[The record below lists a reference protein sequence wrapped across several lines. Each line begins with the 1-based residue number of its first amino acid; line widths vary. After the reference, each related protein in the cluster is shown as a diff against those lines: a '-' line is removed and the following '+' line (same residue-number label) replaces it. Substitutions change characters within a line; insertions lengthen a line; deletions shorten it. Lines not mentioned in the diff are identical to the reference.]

1 MKKRVL
7 SLFLAFT
14 LCFSM
19 LPTAALAEEAGVVQ
33 DAANANS
40 TYTTGENAGLTGG
53 KDGSVPDGTDG
64 GDADS
69 SGEAQDGEADTAVSA
84 VQELIDA
91 LPDEVT
97 AENAETVAEQLAA
110 IDAALE
116 ALTVEQLPKVDLTRY
131 ETVCAALTELSAVQ
145 GASHASHCVCG
156 KDSSTTVN
164 GHTHNTG
171 TTWTAATSLPNSAGS
186 YYLTQSVSGGWTV
199 PEGEVNLCLNGQT
212 IDGSIKV
219 GSGATLTLTDCS
231 GNGKVQGEVLVN
243 GGKFELYSGTIT
255 GGVQVGING
264 GSYQTGSS
272 FTMYGGAITGNEES
286 SGSGGGVFLV
296 GTTNDTDPPRFTMH
310 GGTISNNT
318 AGAPD
323 GGGGVYVGEKCSF
336 TMDGGAITGNT
347 ATNGNGGGI
356 YIHMLAKV
364 TISGGEITNN
374 KAPAKNST
382 SYGHGGGIYSESGVT
397 VKNVTI
403 TGNNSNFEGGGI
415 YGKGTINLTDAT
427 VTDNNRYDVYYGGV
441 ENSNHKLTVSGSVK
455 AGYYANNDW
464 KLPIFVSGI
473 LSADSVIRVG
483 VYDGIKPA
491 YGSQLAIAEPAS
503 GVTLSAE
510 NFKADAADCVTS
522 LGEGGKVYLAR
533 CAHVMDS
540 TGYTCEKCKTQF
552 DARVGESA
560 YYQTLA
566 ETFLKA
572 WDGSTITLLRDVT
585 LTGNCSASNTITLDL
600 NGKTITSGDKF
611 FNVNEKLTVKDSS
624 EGGGTQ
630 ALNVKFSVGSNGTLA
645 VDNSYTGEIS
655 RVELLAGGTLEA
667 YTGTIQELLLGKG
680 KGTGYSVKLWK
691 GNARCCTVKKITL
704 AKNADQALT
713 VGNLLKTNHAKC
725 ELYGEEGGTWSIVP
739 KTKKISELTGYTAY
753 KVQFQECV
761 HQCDDDTVEK
771 PVCSKCGKALVVKI
785 TATASDGKTKTAWF
799 PVDSAIENG
808 DGYVEAIQTL
818 NGWSAEGYT
827 DATLMPLC
835 DAHDG
840 KGGIG
845 IKSVTLTGKL
855 TVDGGKHLIYSTT
868 IASDADVTFKTGRFY
883 HITVNGK
890 ASFVGGTYLGG
901 VTASSGAEAVFS
913 GGAYQYLYVKDGGTA
928 VVKNSA
934 AFGEDVEVTKGT
946 LTVEGGS
953 FKAAVV
959 VEGDGTMNVNGGSF
973 TGTGKLDRVKYSGG
987 AKGTIS
993 GGSFADLYLYSS
1005 GTAWLAGGSFTKL
1018 STASTGALSSLLAD
1032 GAAYYDQ
1039 SGNAISNSG
1048 VSELNN
1054 VTVKTHAHT
1063 VDVQTG
1069 ICSVC
1074 GKKMAASLTVGN
1086 ETSWYLTLDA
1096 AIKAANEGNGEKMLK
1111 LYQDVTTGV
1120 PSYELTRG
1128 PVTLDVNGKKTLG
1141 TFTVKGIQ
1149 LTVTGTGTIRDVT
1162 ASGSSAVVK
1171 NSTVNINYIEAE
1183 SGGRLELGGG
1193 SYFGLTVINDGSSAS
1208 LSGGT
1213 YKKIDWGKSY
1223 VPANEYLADGYGY
1236 KTDDGK
1242 WEDGTASVDNVT
1254 VTPAPIKS
1262 TKVYPNSEMNYS
1274 GSTFDAKDSTS
1285 VTLTVSVTSDESAG
1299 LTYIWCRSIN
1309 DEWRWLTNS
1318 SITQNLTEKYTG
1330 ANSQKLSITGLPAGQ
1345 TFSYKVQIETSDG
1358 YKCYSEPFTVTRHQH
1373 SWTYTASGATITAK
1387 CTAEGCYL
1395 TDGNGGSVTINAPT
1409 ADTLTY
1415 NGKQKAATVTSSDW
1429 KGVAID
1435 KIAVAYAQ
1443 NGKTL
1448 SSAPTDAGE
1457 YTASITVG
1465 EGNNAATASVK
1476 YTIQKANPV
1485 VTEWPTLSAPVY
1497 VNSEATL
1504 TGGSGEGT
1512 FAFKADA
1519 AKSWDSAG
1527 SKTTTIVFTPTDTNN
1542 YNELTQDYTVT
1553 VVKRTVKSCN
1563 MLTDITDKPCGTAQ
1577 GELGLPGTVTI
1588 TTVDGKTFD
1597 KIPVAWNGYDP
1608 NMLEEQTLT
1617 GTLDL
1622 TSIADEVEQPSTPV
1636 TAQIKVKLT
1645 QKNFSGISPVAYEGV
1660 YDGNAHGITLTGVPS
1675 GATVKYGESAE
1686 SCTQDSLTYTNFTN
1700 GPKIVYYKVSQ
1711 SGYADASGSA
1721 TVNITKR
1728 PLTVTGITAN
1738 DKVYDRNTNVVLDYS
1753 AVTLDGVLKNDTLT
1767 VTATGT
1773 LESAGVGERKVTIS
1787 DLTLGGASAANYVLA
1802 ESGNQTET
1810 TATIT
1815 AKEVNVTIIPNGGT
1829 YGSVV
1834 AAAAKLTGAVD
1845 GDNVPVTLTYTGNGY
1860 NDTAVPINAGS
1871 YTVTASIANSNY
1883 TLTGNTTATFVITP
1897 KAVTVTGITAKDKVY
1912 DGTKNADISSV
1923 TFDGVTLNQGT
1934 DYNVTASF
1942 EDAGVGSG
1950 KNVTATVTLIGQ
1962 AAQNYALEQSSFPTT
1977 GSITKAAAPD
1987 FTKETALAIINGYK
2001 KTYTVTLPTL
2011 PTLEKPKE
2019 YGAPTYE
2026 LGEIKLNDGYY
2037 TGGAKVENGELTLPI
2052 QKNDVKTTGSVGTAT
2067 VVIKS
2072 TNYEDITLTVK
2083 VNAANKIEPTPDG
2096 EITATPITYG
2106 DTLSNSKISGK
2117 MKDPDTG
2124 IEVKGTFAW
2133 PYPNDKPKQT
2143 GDYKISWIFTPDES
2157 YGGIYA
2163 AVTDPVKVHV
2173 APKSIE
2179 GATIT
2184 LEKDE
2189 FAYKAAE
2196 QSPKITRVTL
2206 EGWSETIT
2214 YRIVSGDKATNAN
2227 DSIPLTIEG
2236 TGNYTG
2242 TATVEWKITPKTVT
2256 PTIEVASCTYT
2267 GDALEPTVTVKD
2279 DIGNIID
2286 QKEYEIFYS
2295 NNTNAGTA
2303 TVTIKDADGGNYVLS
2318 EASKTFEITKAAA
2331 PTAAAGSLTIT
2342 NGLHKTYSLDLSTLL
2357 PKLTAPCDYGTIA
2370 YDKKVDTTLGSGT
2383 FVTLV
2388 NGKTGELTLEAN
2400 RSATDE
2406 GQFGAITV
2414 TISTSNYQDI
2424 TLTIHVS
2431 AKNRITPTGT
2441 PTLSKNAI
2449 TYGNA
2454 LNTIALSGKLH
2465 DNVNNVD
2472 VDGTFE
2478 WVDGTHIPV
2487 VGNGTYAAEWIF
2499 EPTDTEKYLTVS
2511 GRSNITVE
2519 KAQQYGKVSMAG
2531 YTYGQAPSTPT
2542 LTDRTGDANAQVTY
2556 SYAAA
2561 GNGSV
2566 QTWDIQNPPA
2576 LNAGTYRMY
2585 ASIGDTDNYYGFEA
2599 VHCEFVVAKAT
2610 PTYTKPTDL
2619 TAKYGQTLA
2628 DVTLPDGWSWT
2639 DSSESVGGASTAA
2652 KTFQAKFTPKDTEN
2666 YNTVENIG
2674 LEVMVNKAD
2683 GGSLK
2688 TVELEQKYTDAS
2700 DHTYTPDWSEIPTG
2714 QTWSYNSEYSVSN
2727 GSKATLTKQDF
2738 AADGSL
2744 LTYAISGGKAGDKIT
2759 ITLKSSCNNYED
2771 FTITL
2776 TITLTEKDDQQALRI
2791 TGGTTVV
2798 YGQTLQLGTTGG
2810 SGTGAVTYAV
2820 TNGTGEATID
2830 ATGKLTPVKVG
2841 TVKVKVTKA
2850 ADASF
2855 NEATSTE
2862 VEITITRATPTGAPK
2877 YTAITTSGK
2886 TLADAGLTVTGSTL
2900 NPNAGTLVWVDNA
2913 GNVLPGTT
2921 AVAANTTYKW
2931 LFTPTDANYTTLTG
2945 SIELYHK
2952 SSSSGGWYYTYY
2964 TIKATAGT
2972 NGSISPSGWT
2982 SVRDG
2987 WDQTFTITPDKGY
3000 AVAKVLVDGKSV
3012 GAVKSYT
3019 FKNVTKDHTIEA
3031 IFMKSNGNPQT
3042 GVFVDV
3048 AEGSYYEEAIDWAV
3062 EKGITNGVSS
3072 NMFAPNDPC
3081 TRAQIVTFLWR
3092 AAGSPAPKNMSSFT
3106 DVPADAFYAKA
3117 VAWAVENGITS
3128 GTGESKFSP
3137 NATCTRAQSVTF
3149 LYRASGSP
3157 AVSGSAE
3164 FSDVATNAYY
3174 ADAVAWAA
3182 KKGITTGIGG
3192 GLFGSDNDCT
3202 RGQIVTFLWRAMA
3215 E

>member
-7 SLFLAFT
+7 SMFMALALCLT
-14 LCFSM
+14 L
-19 LPTAALAEEAGVVQ
+19 LPTAALAEE
-33 DAANANS
+33 NTTEPS
-40 TYTTGENAGLTGG
+40 TQLTEPTPVPQEPKTPDQGENTETPDQPEEPSQDEPPAADEPPAVQSEPAPQAAVQAAEVPAENAVAQVGNVNYANITDAFAAVKKNGGTLTLLADCETSNTSDKFDISGNYTLDLNGCTLKGRLYLSKTSTSLTVKDSGTGG
-53 KDGSVPDGTDG
+53 RIQATAGWSPLWVDG
-64 GDADS
+64 GDVTIE
-69 SGEAQDGEADTAVSA
+69 SGTLATQN
-84 VQELIDA
+84 
-91 LPDEVT
+91 
-97 AENAETVAEQLAA
+97 ENAQALVFGDN
-110 IDAALE
+110 DAC
-116 ALTVEQLPKVDLTRY
+116 K
-131 ETVCAALTELSAVQ
+131 
-145 GASHASHCVCG
+145 
-156 KDSSTTVN
+156 
-164 GHTHNTG
+164 
-171 TTWTAATSLPNSAGS
+171 
-186 YYLTQSVSGGWTV
+186 
-199 PEGEVNLCLNGQT
+199 
-212 IDGSIKV
+212 
-219 GSGATLTLTDCS
+219 TL
-231 GNGKVQGEVLVN
+231 
-243 GGKFELYSGTIT
+243 TIT
-255 GGVQVGING
+255 GGSFETGYVNIGASGGKTVISGGAFHELRVNGDSKRVTLSGGTFDTVKRRKSGSTIAPADLLADGYAFVDRDTGAEVSTSQEAALTNVKVVSEKTANASASLTVNGTETPYGTFEEALTAAQQTPGGTLTLLNNVNLVTQVYVNSGTFTLDLNGHTLTSGDYNTLVVGDGSVTIQDSKVGGVISNTRSDGIAVYCYGGNVTILSGSITSKLFWESGTVSLQGGAFRSLNRTDGSWLSAIPEGKALERNG
-264 GSYQTGSS
+264 QITDASAKELITEDGFYVLADHEHDWQAGRCACGREHTDHTWEDGKCTVCHLICSHEIGEDGVCQTCGTQFAVRDDDGNYYKHLADALAIESVDDVTLVADDTLS
-272 FTMYGGAITGNEES
+272 EDVTLIKDIFFYPNGHTVSGGGAIVVPSGKRLVLGEKDETEKAGNAGAILVENGGTLMVDEGFTGTVQTLTVSETADVKL
-286 SGSGGGVFLV
+286 SGGTYRTITGSRQKA
-296 GTTNDTDPPRFTMH
+296 GTLLNY
-310 GGTISNNT
+310 NT
-318 AGAPD
+318 ATGEKYFAFQKQDGTFARYDQRIPSETPLENVTVVGCPDKQLTEACGETCEYCGGALRCRIGAAGYRNMSDAIRDVPD
-323 GGGGVYVGEKCSF
+323 GG
-336 TMDGGAITGNT
+336 
-347 ATNGNGGGI
+347 
-356 YIHMLAKV
+356 
-364 TISGGEITNN
+364 
-374 KAPAKNST
+374 
-382 SYGHGGGIYSESGVT
+382 
-397 VKNVTI
+397 
-403 TGNNSNFEGGGI
+403 
-415 YGKGTINLTDAT
+415 
-427 VTDNNRYDVYYGGV
+427 
-441 ENSNHKLTVSGSVK
+441 
-455 AGYYANNDW
+455 
-464 KLPIFVSGI
+464 
-473 LSADSVIRVG
+473 
-483 VYDGIKPA
+483 
-491 YGSQLAIAEPAS
+491 
-503 GVTLSAE
+503 
-510 NFKADAADCVTS
+510 
-522 LGEGGKVYLAR
+522 
-533 CAHVMDS
+533 
-540 TGYTCEKCKTQF
+540 
-552 DARVGESA
+552 
-560 YYQTLA
+560 
-566 ETFLKA
+566 
-572 WDGSTITLLRDVT
+572 TITLLRD
-585 LTGNCSASNTITLDL
+585 
-600 NGKTITSGDKF
+600 
-611 FNVNEKLTVKDSS
+611 
-624 EGGGTQ
+624 
-630 ALNVKFSVGSNGTLA
+630 
-645 VDNSYTGEIS
+645 
-655 RVELLAGGTLEA
+655 
-667 YTGTIQELLLGKG
+667 
-680 KGTGYSVKLWK
+680 
-691 GNARCCTVKKITL
+691 
-704 AKNADQALT
+704 
-713 VGNLLKTNHAKC
+713 
-725 ELYGEEGGTWSIVP
+725 
-739 KTKKISELTGYTAY
+739 
-753 KVQFQECV
+753 
-761 HQCDDDTVEK
+761 
-771 PVCSKCGKALVVKI
+771 
-785 TATASDGKTKTAWF
+785 
-799 PVDSAIENG
+799 
-808 DGYVEAIQTL
+808 
-818 NGWSAEGYT
+818 
-827 DATLMPLC
+827 
-835 DAHDG
+835 
-840 KGGIG
+840 
-845 IKSVTLTGKL
+845 
-855 TVDGGKHLIYSTT
+855 
-868 IASDADVTFKTGRFY
+868 
-883 HITVNGK
+883 
-890 ASFVGGTYLGG
+890 
-901 VTASSGAEAVFS
+901 
-913 GGAYQYLYVKDGGTA
+913 
-928 VVKNSA
+928 
-934 AFGEDVEVTKGT
+934 
-946 LTVEGGS
+946 
-953 FKAAVV
+953 
-959 VEGDGTMNVNGGSF
+959 
-973 TGTGKLDRVKYSGG
+973 
-987 AKGTIS
+987 
-993 GGSFADLYLYSS
+993 
-1005 GTAWLAGGSFTKL
+1005 
-1018 STASTGALSSLLAD
+1018 
-1032 GAAYYDQ
+1032 
-1039 SGNAISNSG
+1039 
-1048 VSELNN
+1048 
-1054 VTVKTHAHT
+1054 
-1063 VDVQTG
+1063 
-1069 ICSVC
+1069 
-1074 GKKMAASLTVGN
+1074 
-1086 ETSWYLTLDA
+1086 
-1096 AIKAANEGNGEKMLK
+1096 
-1111 LYQDVTTGV
+1111 
-1120 PSYELTRG
+1120 
-1128 PVTLDVNGKKTLG
+1128 
-1141 TFTVKGIQ
+1141 
-1149 LTVTGTGTIRDVT
+1149 
-1162 ASGSSAVVK
+1162 
-1171 NSTVNINYIEAE
+1171 
-1183 SGGRLELGGG
+1183 
-1193 SYFGLTVINDGSSAS
+1193 
-1208 LSGGT
+1208 
-1213 YKKIDWGKSY
+1213 
-1223 VPANEYLADGYGY
+1223 
-1236 KTDDGK
+1236 
-1242 WEDGTASVDNVT
+1242 
-1254 VTPAPIKS
+1254 
-1262 TKVYPNSEMNYS
+1262 
-1274 GSTFDAKDSTS
+1274 
-1285 VTLTVSVTSDESAG
+1285 
-1299 LTYIWCRSIN
+1299 
-1309 DEWRWLTNS
+1309 
-1318 SITQNLTEKYTG
+1318 
-1330 ANSQKLSITGLPAGQ
+1330 
-1345 TFSYKVQIETSDG
+1345 
-1358 YKCYSEPFTVTRHQH
+1358 
-1373 SWTYTASGATITAK
+1373 
-1387 CTAEGCYL
+1387 
-1395 TDGNGGSVTINAPT
+1395 
-1409 ADTLTY
+1409 
-1415 NGKQKAATVTSSDW
+1415 
-1429 KGVAID
+1429 
-1435 KIAVAYAQ
+1435 
-1443 NGKTL
+1443 
-1448 SSAPTDAGE
+1448 
-1457 YTASITVG
+1457 
-1465 EGNNAATASVK
+1465 
-1476 YTIQKANPV
+1476 
-1485 VTEWPTLSAPVY
+1485 
-1497 VNSEATL
+1497 
-1504 TGGSGEGT
+1504 
-1512 FAFKADA
+1512 
-1519 AKSWDSAG
+1519 
-1527 SKTTTIVFTPTDTNN
+1527 
-1542 YNELTQDYTVT
+1542 
-1553 VVKRTVKSCN
+1553 
-1563 MLTDITDKPCGTAQ
+1563 
-1577 GELGLPGTVTI
+1577 
-1588 TTVDGKTFD
+1588 
-1597 KIPVAWNGYDP
+1597 
-1608 NMLEEQTLT
+1608 
-1617 GTLDL
+1617 
-1622 TSIADEVEQPSTPV
+1622 
-1636 TAQIKVKLT
+1636 
-1645 QKNFSGISPVAYEGV
+1645 
-1660 YDGNAHGITLTGVPS
+1660 
-1675 GATVKYGESAE
+1675 
-1686 SCTQDSLTYTNFTN
+1686 
-1700 GPKIVYYKVSQ
+1700 
-1711 SGYADASGSA
+1711 
-1721 TVNITKR
+1721 
-1728 PLTVTGITAN
+1728 
-1738 DKVYDRNTNVVLDYS
+1738 YS
-1753 AVTLDGVLKNDTLT
+1753 AVTNISANVDRAYTIDLNGHSVRKDNGGISLAVYAGTPKIIDSKGGGVIAGLEIDSELGLTLADLLPKGWDFQKSDGNWLSTTELKGKTASNVT
-1767 VTATGT
+1767 VAQLPIQSMKYPTEMSMTYGGTGT
-1773 LESAGVGERKVTIS
+1773 LI
-1787 DLTLGGASAANYVLA
+1787 
-1802 ESGNQTET
+1802 
-1810 TATIT
+1810 
-1815 AKEVNVTIIPNGGT
+1815 VNVKG
-1829 YGSVV
+1829 
-1834 AAAAKLTGAVD
+1834 TGAVTFQWYKVED
-1845 GDNVPVTLTYTGNGY
+1845 GNEKAVGSETTKNQFDFSALKLPAGKHIFRFSATCNGYKKMSQDIVVTVQKADIRSGLITPPTAQENLTYTGQEQELITAGSVTSGGTMQYSLTENGTY
-1860 NDTAVPINAGS
+1860 SQDTPTGTDAGAYTVWYRVIGDANHNDTAP
-1871 YTVTASIANSNY
+1871 ASVAVRIGKKP
-1883 TLTGNTTATFVITP
+1883 LTISG
-1897 KAVTVTGITAKDKVY
+1897 VTVAPKPY
-1912 DGTKNADISSV
+1912 DGTTNADISSV
-1923 TFDGVTLNQGT
+1923 TFDGVTLNRGT
-1934 DYNVTASF
+1934 DYTVTASF
-1942 EDAGVGSG
+1942 DDAGVGDG
-1950 KNVTATVTLIGQ
+1950 KSVTATVTLMGQ
-1962 AAQNYALEQSSFPTT
+1962 AAKNYALEQSSFPTT

-1987 FTKETALAIINGYK
+1987 FTKETALVIINGYE

-2011 PTLEKPKE
+2011 PTLETHKE
-2019 YGAPTYE
+2019 YGTLTYE
-2026 LGEIKLNDGYY
+2026 IGEIKLNDGYY
-2037 TGGAKVENGELTLPI
+2037 TSGAKVENGELTLPI

-2267 GDALEPTVTVKD
+2267 GDALKPTVTVKD

-2388 NGKTGELTLEAN
+2388 NGKTGELTLDAN

-2556 SYAAA
+2556 YYSSV
-2561 GNGSV
+2561 GNGNMQVWSIN
-2566 QTWDIQNPPA
+2566 DPPA
-2576 LNAGTYRMY
+2576 LNAGTYRMS
-2585 ASIGDTDNYYGFEA
+2585 AKIGETNNYYEYNAEF
-2599 VHCEFVVAKAT
+2599 CEFVVAKAT
-2610 PTYTKPTDL
+2610 PTYTAPTGL

-2666 YNTVENIG
+2666 YNTVENIE
-2674 LEVMVNKAD
+2674 LEVMVNKVD
-2683 GGSLK
+2683 GRNLK
-2688 TVELEQKYTDAS
+2688 TVELEQKYTDTS
-2700 DHTYTPDWSEIPTG
+2700 EHTYTPDWAGLPAGQDWTFSSE
-2714 QTWSYNSEYSVSN
+2714 
-2727 GSKATLTKQDF
+2727 ATIVLPKQDF

-2759 ITLKSSCNNYED
+2759 ITLKASCDNYED

-2776 TITLTEKDDQQALRI
+2776 NVTLTEKDDQKSLTI

-3062 EKGITNGVSS
+3062 EKGVTNGVSS

-3092 AAGSPAPKNMSSFT
+3092 AAGSPAPKSMSSFT

-3128 GTGESKFSP
+3128 GTGEGKFSP
-3137 NATCTRAQSVTF
+3137 NSTCTRAQAVTF